1 MAEVRVARPDEHER
15 VAELAASMYRPEA
28 REHVKARLLEGLRSG
43 DYRRAELCG
52 VYVVDDEVAGVLL
65 AMQVDLCFGLAPVP
79 TAGLDHLVIEPSHW
93 GREGVQRL
101 LDVGREV
108 IQAAGCDLVLGFGIM
123 ADYYDRWGV
132 TPVMAR
138 HDAMVEVKRVKG
150 TALRPLRPATP
161 DDDVLLTT
169 LFAEANRGRT
179 GTVAAT
185 PAMWRGSV
193 RRPDH
198 TLVRDDAFFG
208 FDVDTDELYVSE
220 VAATSLA
227 AYRDLLLAMCA
238 EARARKVGK
247 LHLQLPGDHPLLR
260 CAIPFGVDLQERH
273 HPTGYWMARILDV
286 PRFFGRLRDELER
299 RLRAAAGPRLA
310 LRLVTAEDHVA
321 LDLDGGGGG
330 ALDLEL
336 RLTVRDLTQLA
347 FGYREP
353 LDLLDERGLTLP
365 PEAAHVVTTLFPRE
379 HAFVWPAPW

>member
-28 REHVKARLLEGLRSG
+28 RAAVQARLLEGLRSG
-43 DYRRAELCG
+43 DFRRAELCG
-52 VYVVDDEVAGVLL
+52 VYVVDDEIVGTLL

-79 TAGLDHLVIEPSHW
+79 TAGLDHLVLEPSHW

-138 HDAMVEVKRVKG
+138 YDAMLEVKRVKG
-150 TALRPLRPATP
+150 TPLRPFRPATP
-161 DDDVLLTT
+161 DDDALLTE
-169 LFAEANRGRT
+169 LYANANRGRT
-179 GTVAAT
+179 GTVVAT
-185 PAMWRGSV
+185 PGMWRGSV

-208 FDVDTDELYVSE
+208 FYAEPEELYVTE
-220 VAATSLA
+220 AAAPSLA
-227 AYRDLLLAMCA
+227 ACRDLLLAMCT
-238 EARARKVGK
+238 EARARKVAK
-247 LHLQLPGDHPLLR
+247 LHLELPTDHPLIR
-260 CAIPFGVDLQERH
+260 CAVPYGIDLQERY

-321 LDLDGGGGG
+321 LDLDGGGSST
-330 ALDLEL
+330 LDLEL

-353 LDLLDERGLTLP
+353 LDLLDERGLTLA
-365 PEAAHVVTTLFPRE
+365 PEAARVVQALFPRE